1 MITWTKYSRHW
12 ASGRAA
18 KTTSHCQNQKPALT
32 TSWVHWW
39 DFGETRKRFDWRL
52 WRWAGLVCLPEI
64 GWLIGHFGRAG
75 QYEFDLCSPVR
86 DIRSSHRWYEE
97 SKNVSG
103 QARVIFIPFSK
114 RICLVKGSIR
124 PFARPPKFGSLQ
136 RRFPTTYEAPLRN
149 LVLQDTKVPP
159 VVELAIVEEALETLI
174 SPFEACAHHPV
185 ELGADL
191 SLSSQ
196 DHPPDFLAKAN
207 LSDLGSKGD
216 HLIPKAPLPLSKS
229 QGEAT
234 QFVHPLLLT
243 LGMDT
248 SILSQPFL

>member
-1 MITWTKYSRHW
+1 M
-12 ASGRAA
+12 
-18 KTTSHCQNQKPALT
+18 
-32 TSWVHWW
+32 
-39 DFGETRKRFDWRL
+39 
-52 WRWAGLVCLPEI
+52 
-64 GWLIGHFGRAG
+64 
-75 QYEFDLCSPVR
+75 
-86 DIRSSHRWYEE
+86 
-97 SKNVSG
+97 
-103 QARVIFIPFSK
+103 
-114 RICLVKGSIR
+114 
-124 PFARPPKFGSLQ
+124 
-136 RRFPTTYEAPLRN
+136 
-149 LVLQDTKVPP
+149 
-159 VVELAIVEEALETLI
+159 EEALETLI

>member
-1 MITWTKYSRHW
+1 MIWRKQKSFWTS
-12 ASGRAA
+12 
-18 KTTSHCQNQKPALT
+18 TSHL
-32 TSWVHWW
+32 
-39 DFGETRKRFDWRL
+39 
-52 WRWAGLVCLPEI
+52 
-64 GWLIGHFGRAG
+64 
-75 QYEFDLCSPVR
+75 YPVL
-86 DIRSSHRWYEE
+86 
-97 SKNVSG
+97 
-103 QARVIFIPFSK
+103 K

-136 RRFPTTYEAPLRN
+136 RRFPTTYEAPLRS
-149 LVLQDTKVPP
+149 LVPQDTKFLPL
-159 VVELAIVEEALETLI
+159 VELAIVEEALENFI
-174 SPFEACAHHPV
+174 SPFEACAHHTV

-191 SLSSQ
+191 FLSSQ

-216 HLIPKAPLPLSKS
+216 HLIPKAPLPLPKP

-248 SILSQPFL
+248 SILNQLFP